1 MLITVSAPLVPPWNK
16 QVEQL
21 RSHLLFA
28 RLYYAVQ
35 KQIEKKKGIKK
46 RGVLHN
52 LRKRYLEELI
62 LFSL

>member
-35 KQIEKKKGIKK
+35 KQNEKKKK
-46 RGVLHN
+46 
-52 LRKRYLEELI
+52 E
-62 LFSL
+62 